1 MADVVVKKQNTQ
13 QISITT
19 GVMKYSVCPEILM
32 LRTDGENF
40 L

>member
-1 MADVVVKKQNTQ
+1 MADVVVKKQKT

-19 GVMKYSVCPEILM
+19 GVMKYSVCPEVIM
-32 LRTDGENF
+32 FRTDGENF